1 MANKSLRVLFDS
13 VHHGKY
19 DFEDFLYGFVESS
32 YDSIIV
38 RGRPVYRPDKKLKA
52 YHAFINAFVCEFLD
66 VNERVVFSYRKGVN
80 PHAAVV
86 PHAGNRAFFQTD
98 IANFFGSVDREMV
111 SSTLATRS
119 TRVPVADLAEYTERI
134 LDLTTTIEGTLPV
147 GFSTSP
153 PISNSC
159 LAGFDNEL
167 ETYCGTNAL
176 TYTRYSDDLLV
187 SAKAREQ
194 LAGIEAVICRMLK
207 AHFSNRLQ
215 LNPAKSKFTSV
226 GRKVKMLGMVVLPTG
241 QVTIDGELK
250 KRIEVLLH
258 FYLRDREKFLDLVD
272 NDLKGGIEQLSGY
285 INYLNAADGHYLE
298 KIRRKFG
305 AAVIDSFVHKSA
317 S

>member
-1 MANKSLRVLFDS
+1 MANKSLQLLFDAT
-13 VHHGKY
+13 HHGKY
-19 DFEDFLYGFVESS
+19 DFEDFLHGSVESG
-32 YDSIIV
+32 YDSITV
-38 RGRPVYRPDKKLKA
+38 KGRPVFRPDKKLKA

-86 PHAGNRAFFQTD
+86 PHGGNRAFFQTD
-98 IANFFGSVDREMV
+98 IANFFGSIDRVMV
-111 SSTLATRS
+111 RSTLAERS
-119 TRVPVADLAEYTERI
+119 TRVPVADLADHTERI
-134 LDLTTTIEGTLPV
+134 LDLTTTIDGTLPV

-167 ETYCGTNAL
+167 ETYCRTNGL

-187 SAKAREQ
+187 SAKGREQ
-194 LAGIEAVICRMLK
+194 LVGIEAVICRMLK
-207 AHFSNRLQ
+207 MHFSNKLQ

-241 QVTIDGELK
+241 QVTIDRKLK
-250 KRIEVLLH
+250 KRIEILLH
-258 FYLRDREKFLDLVD
+258 FYLSDREKFLNVVD

-285 INYLNAADGHYLE
+285 INYLNAADGNYLE

-305 AAVIDSFVHKSA
+305 AAVIDSFLHKSA

>member
-1 MANKSLRVLFDS
+1 MANKSLRQLFDAT
-13 VHHGKY
+13 HHGKY
-19 DFEDFLYGFVESS
+19 EFEDFLHGLVESN
-32 YDSIIV
+32 YDSITV
-38 RGRPVYRPDKKLKA
+38 KGRSVYRPDRKLKA
-52 YHAFINAFVCEFLD
+52 YHAFINAYVCEFLD
-66 VNERVVFSYRKGVN
+66 VNVRVVFSYRKGVN

-86 PHAGNRAFFQTD
+86 PHAGNRAFFQAD
-98 IANFFGSVDREMV
+98 IANFFGSIDRVMV
-111 SSTLATRS
+111 RSTFATRS
-119 TRVPVADLAEYTERI
+119 TRVPVADLADHSERI
-134 LDLTTTIEGTLPV
+134 LDLTTVIDETLPV

-167 ETYCGTNAL
+167 ETYCRTTGL

-187 SAKAREQ
+187 SAKGREQ
-194 LAGIEAVICRMLK
+194 LAGIEAVIRRMLK
-207 AHFSNRLQ
+207 MHFSDKLQ

-250 KRIEVLLH
+250 KRIEVFLH
-258 FYLRDREKFLDLVD
+258 FYLCDREKFLNLVN

-285 INYLNAADGHYLE
+285 INYVNAADGHYLE

-305 AAVIDSFVHKSA
+305 AAVIDSFLHKSA